1 MGALTNAAPSAPTL
15 FTIEDDLQALLNSEE
30 LVNDEQW
37 DEFKQE
43 VAAKLRSAVDKR
55 QRFGEFIRF
64 CELMQSNCDTEIKRL
79 EALRKMYAAA
89 QDRCEQFVVY
99 TIEQLGRDRRGR
111 YPKLAGHTVTLSVAQ
126 NPDSVELVD
135 KESIPDRFQ
144 SVELKLPLDAWK
156 QVLESFDSR
165 NDAEA
170 QETAAALRAADESAV
185 RCISKTAIRE
195 HLKSGF
201 EVPGADIKIGN
212 LRCKVS

>member
-1 MGALTNAAPSAPTL
+1 MGALTHAAPSPSL
-15 FTIEDDLQALLNSEE
+15 FTIEDDLQALLNSED
-30 LVNDEQW
+30 LVTEQQW
-37 DEFKQE
+37 EQFKTE

-64 CELMQSNCDTEIKRL
+64 CELMQSNCETESKRL
-79 EALRKMYAAA
+79 EALKKMYAAA
-89 QDRCEQFVVY
+89 QERCEQFVVY

-126 NPDSVELVD
+126 NPDSVEIVD

-144 SVELKLPLDAWK
+144 SVDLKLPLDAWK
-156 QVLESFDSR
+156 RVLASFESR
-165 NDAEA
+165 NDADG

-185 RCISKTAIRE
+185 RCISKTAVRE
-195 HLKSGF
+195 HLKSGL

-212 LRCKVS
+212 LRCRVS